1 MEAAHRAGLS
11 PSEFWGLTP
20 YLLTVLLRAETSE
33 RIARQEQAAWHA
45 WHVAAMSRAKKMPH
59 LKELMPRRETP
70 KDVGARLKAT
80 LKAAMPIARKQ
91 QDR

>member
-1 MEAAHRAGLS
+1 
-11 PSEFWGLTP
+11 
-20 YLLTVLLRAETSE
+20 
-33 RIARQEQAAWHA
+33 
-45 WHVAAMSRAKKMPH
+45 MSRAKKMPH